1 MKYCLKQNN
10 VFPQFT
16 EFEFSPS
23 VFLPDFV
30 AKRECG
36 KIKAKVNELKLEMV
50 YSNFL
55 LL

>member
-16 EFEFSPS
+16 EFEFYQ
-23 VFLPDFV
+23 VCFCRDFV
-30 AKRECG
+30 AKRECE
-36 KIKAKVNELKLEMV
+36 KIKVKVNELKLEMV